1 MRLFVFLHVL
11 TMFGAVA
18 LSGGIDI
25 LLLRIARTGDVRAIR
40 TAFGARGRFERLIP
54 ALFGIGLLFGL
65 ISIFVEGFDP
75 FQPWLLLAYPLFA
88 AGILVG
94 AFGIGRWASRVH
106 DAAADAP
113 DAGSPA
119 LAAAIEDSSVRIALV
134 AFWLL
139 IASIV
144 FVMVMKPLS

>member
-1 MRLFVFLHVL
+1 MRIFVVLHVL
-11 TMFGAVA
+11 SMFVAVA

-40 TAFGARGRFERLIP
+40 TAFGVRARFDGLIP
-54 ALFGIGLLFGL
+54 AVFGSGLLFGL
-65 ISIFVEGFDP
+65 TAIFVEGFNP

-88 AGILVG
+88 LGILVG
-94 AFGIGRWASRVH
+94 ALGIGRWASRIQ
-106 DAAADAP
+106 AASAEAP
-113 DAGSPA
+113 DSGSPA
-119 LAAAIEDSSVRIALV
+119 LTAALNDSNVRIALGL
-134 AFWLL
+134 FWLL